1 MHSLP
6 INRRRLL
13 QGAALLAAPL
23 ARAATLP
30 VPAASSASAAVA
42 AVTDPFAPSPHDGWR
57 VFELH
62 TRIALAGNAGA
73 ARVWVPL
80 PSFEDD
86 AWVMPMGS
94 TWQGNA
100 RAARLWQDPRSGAR
114 LVEARWA
121 ADTAAPTLEV
131 RSRVATRDRAVE
143 LTRPGR
149 PAPLDEATRRRYTAP
164 TRLLP
169 TDGIV
174 RRTALQITHGA
185 SSDLDKAR
193 AIYQWIVVNTER
205 DPKVRGCGTGDI
217 RFMLMTRD
225 LKGKCADLNALF
237 VGLARS
243 IGLPARDYYGI
254 RVAASKFGYK
264 SLGASGDV
272 THAQHCRADVW
283 LDDYGWVPVDPAD
296 VRKVVLEERPGLT
309 LASPVVAAARRTL
322 FGAWEMNWVPYN
334 CAQDLALPDGAT
346 LPFLMYPQ
354 GRDADGALDSLDAQ
368 AFSYRIE
375 SRELTGTVAV

>member
-1 MHSLP
+1 MSLP
-6 INRRRLL
+6 LLNRRRLL
-13 QGAALLAAPL
+13 QAAALLV
-23 ARAATLP
+23 T
-30 VPAASSASAAVA
+30 PAAHAAGA
-42 AVTDPFAPSPHDGWR
+42 ADAPAAGRPIPFDPSPRDGWR
-57 VFELH
+57 VFELRTH
-62 TRIALAGNAGA
+62 VALTDAGGA
-73 ARVWVPL
+73 ARVWIPV
-80 PSFEDD
+80 PSFESDG
-86 AWVMPMGS
+86 WVMPMGS
-94 TWQGNA
+94 VWRGNA

-114 LVEARWA
+114 LIEARWDA
-121 ADTAAPTLEV
+121 GAAAPTLDI
-131 RSRVATRDRAVE
+131 RSRVATRDVAVD
-143 LTRPGR
+143 LGR
-149 PAPLDEATRRRYTAP
+149 PRRVAPLDAASRRRYTAP

-174 RRTALQITHGA
+174 RRTALQITAGA
-185 SSDLDKAR
+185 QGDLAKAR
-193 AIYQWIVVNTER
+193 AIYEWIVVNTER

-243 IGLPARDYYGI
+243 IGLPARDFYGI
-254 RVAASKFGYK
+254 RVAPSRFGYR

-272 THAQHCRADVW
+272 THAQHCRAEVW
-283 LDDYGWVPVDPAD
+283 LESFGWVPADPAD

-334 CAQDLALPDGAT
+334 CAQDIALPDGAT

-354 GRDADGALDSLDAQ
+354 GRDGDGTLDSLDAQ

-375 SRELTGTVAV
+375 SRELTGEVAV

>member
-1 MHSLP
+1 MHTLK
-6 INRRRLL
+6 IHRRRLL
-13 QGAALLAAPL
+13 QAAALLAAPV
-23 ARAATLP
+23 ARAAT
-30 VPAASSASAAVA
+30 VPAAPAAPTASAV
-42 AVTDPFAPSPHDGWR
+42 DPFAPSPRDGWR

-100 RAARLWQDPRSGAR
+100 RAARLWQDPRTGAR

-121 ADTAAPTLEV
+121 PGTPAPTLDV
-131 RSRVATRDRAVE
+131 RSRVATRDRAVD
-143 LTRPGR
+143 LTKPGR
-149 PAPLDEATRRRYTAP
+149 PTPLDEATRRRWTAP

-174 RRTALQITHGA
+174 RRTALQITQGA

-309 LASPVVAAARRTL
+309 LASPVVADARRTL

-334 CAQDLALPDGAT
+334 CAQDVALPDGAT

-354 GRDADGALDSLDAQ
+354 GRDGDGALDSLDAQ

-375 SRELTGTVAV
+375 ARELTGTVDV

>member
-1 MHSLP
+1 ML
-6 INRRRLL
+6 NRRRLL
-13 QGAALLAAPL
+13 QAAALLAAPA
-23 ARAATLP
+23 ARAAGTGPAPATDHPLP
-30 VPAASSASAAVA
+30 F
-42 AVTDPFAPSPHDGWR
+42 DPSPRDGWR

-62 TRIALAGNAGA
+62 THIALTDAGGP
-73 ARVWVPL
+73 ARVWVPV
-80 PSFEDD
+80 PSFDSD
-86 AWVMPMGS
+86 GWVMPMGTLWS
-94 TWQGNA
+94 GNA

-114 LVEARWA
+114 LIEARWESGA
-121 ADTAAPTLEV
+121 AAPTLEV
-131 RSRVATRDRAVE
+131 RSRIATRDLAVD
-143 LTRPGR
+143 LHRPR
-149 PAPLDEATRRRYTAP
+149 RVAPLDAASRRRYTAP

-174 RRTALQITHGA
+174 RRTALQITAGAHG
-185 SSDLDKAR
+185 DLAKAR
-193 AIYQWIVVNTER
+193 AIYEWIVVNTER

-243 IGLPARDYYGI
+243 IGLPARDFYGI
-254 RVAASKFGYK
+254 RVAKSRFGYH

-272 THAQHCRADVW
+272 THAQHCRAEVW
-283 LDDYGWVPVDPAD
+283 LESFGWVPADPAD

-334 CAQDLALPDGAT
+334 CAQDIALPDGAT

-354 GRDADGALDSLDAQ
+354 GRDSAGDLDSLDPQ

-375 SRELTGTVAV
+375 SRELTGTVDV